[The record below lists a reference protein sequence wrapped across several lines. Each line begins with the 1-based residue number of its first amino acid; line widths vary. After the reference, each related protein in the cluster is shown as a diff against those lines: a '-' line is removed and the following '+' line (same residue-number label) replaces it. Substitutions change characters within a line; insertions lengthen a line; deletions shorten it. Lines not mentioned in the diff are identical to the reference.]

1 MFSSQALWEE
11 DQIIKLEASCMWI
24 LGCDKT
30 LLSLGY
36 YHRLAGTFVILRM
49 LVAILL
55 TFRVRL
61 THFCQLLRLW

>member
-1 MFSSQALWEE
+1 
-11 DQIIKLEASCMWI
+11 MWI